1 MTKMVYNFHKRRR
14 GFMTNKSK
22 QIGDNIHVLRE
33 NAGYTQT
40 TLARFLNVDQSLV
53 SKIEKG
59 ERNISTEMLEKLASL
74 FGVTVDEIED
84 GQVSKLSLSYAF
96 RGKDLNA
103 KEMEAIC
110 VINKIALNSELMS
123 VLLKRADV

>member
-1 MTKMVYNFHKRRR
+1 
-14 GFMTNKSK
+14 MTNINK

-40 TLARFLNVDQSLV
+40 TLARFLNVDQSLI

-59 ERNISTEMLEKLASL
+59 ERSMSTEMLEKLASL
-74 FGVTVDEIED
+74 FGVTVDEIEYD
-84 GQVSKLSLSYAF
+84 HISKSNLSFAF
-96 RGKDLNA
+96 RGNDLNA

>member
-1 MTKMVYNFHKRRR
+1 MTKMIYNFHKRRC
-14 GFMTNKSK
+14 GFMTNKNK

-40 TLARFLNVDQSLV
+40 TLARFLKVDQSLV

-59 ERNISTEMLEKLASL
+59 ERNISTEVLEKLDSL

-84 GQVSKLSLSYAF
+84 GQVSKSGLYYEF

-110 VINKIALNSELMS
+110 VINKIALNSEFMN